1 MVKLQKALHEHI
13 HNLDDLVNERT
24 AQLEKLL
31 EEIRHL
37 SATDGLT
44 GCYNRRALQDKL
56 PEEIERAQRYHRPLA
71 VVFMDIDHFKQFND
85 QHGHQLG
92 DEVLRSAAKH
102 VAGTLRQGVDW
113 IARYGGEEFVLVLPE
128 TPLEAAIGIA
138 HRLCDALPQ
147 HAVPNPRGGS
157 VYISASFGVTAY
169 RPGEDALALLS
180 RADTLVYQAK
190 SAGRQQ
196 VVAGA

>member
-1 MVKLQKALHEHI
+1 M
-13 HNLDDLVNERT
+13 
-24 AQLEKLL
+24 
-31 EEIRHL
+31 
-37 SATDGLT
+37 
-44 GCYNRRALQDKL
+44 
-56 PEEIERAQRYHRPLA
+56 
-71 VVFMDIDHFKQFND
+71 
-85 QHGHQLG
+85 
-92 DEVLRSAAKH
+92 
-102 VAGTLRQGVDW
+102 DW

-128 TPLEAAIGIA
+128 TPLEAAIAIA

-147 HAVPNPRGGS
+147 HAVPNPGGS

-169 RPGEDALALLS
+169 RPSEDALALLS